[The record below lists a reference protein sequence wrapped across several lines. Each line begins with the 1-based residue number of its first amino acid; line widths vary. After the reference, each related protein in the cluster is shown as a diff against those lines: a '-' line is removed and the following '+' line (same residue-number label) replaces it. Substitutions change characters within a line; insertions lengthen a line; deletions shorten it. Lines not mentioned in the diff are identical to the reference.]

1 MSDQDAFDRILA
13 SLHTAILDDTYWPA
27 TSALIDEACGIQGNA
42 LVVSGGPKDDI
53 RVLFAQAYYRGQL
66 REDWVREYLGT
77 YHPID
82 ERVPRIRQLPD
93 SRIVHITDLY
103 TAAELKT
110 SPTYNEAM
118 LRFNAQD
125 GLNVRLE
132 GPEGSN
138 MIWAAAD
145 PVTPEGWTAPQLALL
160 RGLLPH
166 LRQFFRV
173 RQALAKAEAL
183 GASMNELLENP
194 QIGVISLDQRGRI
207 MLANDRART
216 ILRHGDGLSDRD
228 RELRANRPADHS
240 RLEQLIADALPT
252 SSVAA
257 VSGSMALH
265 RSSVL
270 LPFIVHVKPVGAP
283 QTDFGAQRVAALVLI
298 VEPGRRPRIDRDLI
312 ASVLGLTPGESQVA
326 VWLAE
331 GQTVRDIAVA
341 TSRTES
347 AIHSHLRQIF
357 VKCGISRQ
365 VDLVRLVLSIADFA

>member
-53 RVLFAQAYYRGQL
+53 QVLFAQAYYRGQL

-125 GLNVRLE
+125 GLNVRLD

-138 MIWAAAD
+138 IIWAAAD

>member
-13 SLHTAILDDTYWPA
+13 SLHAAILDDTHWPA
-27 TSALIDEACGIQGNA
+27 TSALIDEACGMQGNA
-42 LVVSGGPKDDI
+42 LVVSGGSQDDI
-53 RVLFAQAYYRGQL
+53 RVLFAQAYYRGQY
-66 REDWVREYLGT
+66 REDWVHEYFKI

-93 SRIVHITDLY
+93 SRVVHITDLY
-103 TAAELKT
+103 TAAELQT

-125 GLNVRLE
+125 GLNVRLD

-138 MIWAAAD
+138 IIWAIAD
-145 PVTPEGWTAPQLALL
+145 PVTPDGWTAPQLALL

-173 RQALAKAEAL
+173 RQALAKAGAL
-183 GASMNELLENP
+183 GASMSELLENP
-194 QIGVISLDQRGRI
+194 RIGVISLDQRGRI

-216 ILRHGDGLSDRD
+216 ILRQGDGLSDREG
-228 RELRANRPADHS
+228 ELRADRPADHA
-240 RLEQLIADALPT
+240 RLERLLAGALPT
-252 SSVAA
+252 ADVAA

-265 RSSVL
+265 RSSGL

-283 QTDFGAQRVAALVLI
+283 QTDFGAQRVAGLVLI
-298 VEPGRRPRIDRDLI
+298 TEPGRRPRIDRGLI

-326 VWLAE
+326 AWLAE
-331 GQTVRDIAVA
+331 GRTVRDIAL
-341 TSRTES
+341 TTGRTES
-347 AIHSHLRQIF
+347 AIHGHLRQIF

-365 VDLVRLVLSIADFA
+365 VDLVRLVLSITDFA